1 MRFSLAI
8 LHHGPYR
15 LLFDLATPNTAHG
28 SGYSNRHRR
37 TAIIISLCEQAKGE
51 RIGGNVGGNL
61 VIKVSGEIA
70 VKCGYGVTSA
80 EAVSYHHLDSSIVR
94 VPRVYR
100 FFQVQSFQTSPCKK
114 VISLCSTSPARL

>member
-1 MRFSLAI
+1 MAHTVCSLT
-8 LHHGPYR
+8 LQLR
-15 LLFDLATPNTAHG
+15 TQLTA
-28 SGYSNRHRR
+28 RDIQ
-37 TAIIISLCEQAKGE
+37 TTTEEQLISLCEQAKAE
-51 RIGGNVGGNL
+51 RIGDNVGGNL